1 MVINLQFFER
11 CGINRSQVRSAFY
24 KVKVLI
30 MLLVAC
36 FGQLNAQSLTQDF
49 INAGYALFD
58 LGSVTDV
65 PINYGGLTI
74 LPDQPDVMYLG
85 GAANQSN
92 GAIYAIPLERDP
104 VTNQIIGFGT
114 AQHYVDAPNIDGGI
128 ILTSESTLLF
138 TQYPNNSIGQILPN
152 DSYISTPL
160 DEFGVISSVGS
171 STIVPNGY
179 PGAGSLILSSYN
191 GSHIY
196 NVLFSVGSSGQ
207 YSFGNSLDD
216 VSVSGIATGPEGIA
230 YVPIGSQ
237 GFQVHSMLISAY
249 DLGKVVAFEVGAN
262 GLPIPNTGKDLIT
275 GLNGAEGA
283 VIDPV
288 TGDFLFSTFGGGNR
302 IILVSGFSIP
312 TNVEK
317 ESAIFKKINLFPNP
331 FEEVITLVAPS
342 PNLDLQ
348 IQVQDASGRIVLK
361 TQQEKSTITELD
373 LSKLS
378 IGWFVVRVWS
388 EDAVWVKKILKQ

>member
-1 MVINLQFFER
+1 MMINLQFFER
-11 CGINRSQVRSAFY
+11 CGINRSKVRSAFF
-24 KVKVLI
+24 KVKVII
-30 MLLVAC
+30 MLLGAC
-36 FGQLNAQSLTQDF
+36 FGQLNAQSLTPDF
-49 INAGYALFD
+49 INAGYTLFD
-58 LGSVTDV
+58 LGSVGGV
-65 PINYGGLTI
+65 PVNYGGLTI

-85 GAANQSN
+85 GAANESN

-104 VTNQIIGFGT
+104 VTNHIIGFGT

-128 ILTSESTLLF
+128 IFTPESTLLF
-138 TQYPNNSIGQILPN
+138 TQYPNNSIGQILPD
-152 DSYISTPL
+152 DSYLSTPL

-171 STIVPNGY
+171 SAIVPNGY
-179 PGAGSLILSSYN
+179 PGAGNLILSSYN

-196 NVLFSVGSSGQ
+196 NVPFSVSSSGQ
-207 YSFGNSLDD
+207 YSFSNSFNDI
-216 VSVSGIATGPEGIA
+216 SVSGIATGPEGIA

-237 GFQVHSMLISAY
+237 GFEVSSMLISAY

-302 IILVSGFSIP
+302 IILVSGFSTP

-317 ESAIFKKINLFPNP
+317 TPSTLEKLSLFPNP
-331 FEEVITLVAPS
+331 FKEVITLVAPS
-342 PNLDLQ
+342 QVLGLKV
-348 IQVQDASGRIVLK
+348 QVQDANGLIVLE
-361 TQQEKSTITELD
+361 TLQEKSNTIEMD
-373 LSKLS
+373 LSKLPS
-378 IGWFVVRVWS
+378 GWFVIRVWS
-388 EDAVWVKKILKQ
+388 EDAVWVKKVLKQ

>member
-1 MVINLQFFER
+1 MAINLQFSEQYR
-11 CGINRSQVRSAFY
+11 INRSQVCNAFY
-24 KVKVLI
+24 KVKILI
-30 MLLVAC
+30 TLLVAY
-36 FGQLNAQSLTQDF
+36 FGQLNAQSLTPDF
-49 INAGYALFD
+49 VNTGYTLFD
-58 LGSVTDV
+58 LGSVTGV
-65 PINYGGLTI
+65 PVNYGGLTI
-74 LPDQPDVMYLG
+74 LPGQPDIMYLG
-85 GAANQSN
+85 GAANQSD

-104 VTNQIIGFGT
+104 ATNHIIGFGT

-128 ILTSESTLLF
+128 IFTPESTLLF

-152 DSYISTPL
+152 DSYLSTPL

-171 STIVPNGY
+171 SAIVPNGY
-179 PGAGSLILSSYN
+179 PGAGNLILSSYN

-196 NVLFSVGSSGQ
+196 NIPFSVSNSGQ
-207 YSFGNSLDD
+207 YSFSNSLDN

-237 GFQVHSMLISAY
+237 GFQVSSMLISAY

-302 IILVSGFSIP
+302 IILVSGFSPP
-312 TNVEK
+312 TNTK
-317 ESAIFKKINLFPNP
+317 EEALGKDAITLFPNP
-331 FEEVITLVAPS
+331 ARGTFVIRSIQATIKSINLYDLTGRRLPAEISLRSNEAQVNSVYRGLFIIKVQTEEGTWAGKVFM
-342 PNLDLQ
+342 
-348 IQVQDASGRIVLK
+348 
-361 TQQEKSTITELD
+361 E
-373 LSKLS
+373 
-378 IGWFVVRVWS
+378 
-388 EDAVWVKKILKQ
+388 